1 MKKSNFILF
10 LILLELT
17 LTNCG
22 SNSSKNTISILEHS
36 IHNEDIYDAPI
47 KTQVTLDV
55 IINTKEITK
64 QNIKN
69 LLTSLYEKTKKRTG
83 FKHHKNPTNIFIYA
97 YTTKE
102 KAESGMGQ
110 WVGMISK
117 SYSEINPKI
126 NISEKQLNSLN
137 EVDEEKWGLSQKQR
151 LEVWNKIIHLED
163 KSQKEADA
171 QYPLD
176 KAGITMT
183 DINKNTD
190 LMRKLKNK
198 YETELAKEYG
208 IENSIIDSVGIE
220 GIKKGWAFPK

>member
-1 MKKSNFILF
+1 MKKSNFTLF
-10 LILLELT
+10 LIMMSFIF
-17 LTNCG
+17 TNCG
-22 SNSSKNTISILEHS
+22 SNTSEKTVQIIEHLV
-36 IHNEDIYDAPI
+36 HNEDIYDAPI

-55 IINTKEITK
+55 IIGKKEITE
-64 QNIKN
+64 QNIKD

-83 FKHHKNPTNIFIYA
+83 FKHHENPTNIYIYA

-126 NISEKQLNSLN
+126 SISERQINSLN
-137 EVDEEKWGLSQKQR
+137 EVDEERWGLSQKQR
-151 LEVWNKIIHLED
+151 LEIWNKIIHLED

-171 QYPLD
+171 KYPLG

-183 DINKNTD
+183 NIDKNTE
-190 LMRKLKNK
+190 LMRKLKKK
-198 YETELAKEYG
+198 YEIELAKEYG

-220 GIKKGWAFPK
+220 GIKKDWAFPK